1 MASARLLVNID
12 ANSAKLVNEIQKS
25 RKSIE
30 GMKTSVDQVKTSFEK
45 MKSFIDSMNSFLQA
59 IKTNALVE
67 LGEKT
72 LRAVRQIYQFVDT
85 GAKVKATEES
95 FESMSKTSGIAIDSL
110 IKKLSVATNATVDDT
125 DLMIKATKL
134 MAEGFSAE
142 NIIAVGEAARVS
154 ARLTGTEVKTAYESM
169 ADAIVNLRE
178 RGLKTQGFVID
189 LDDAYE
195 KQAKLLNINKD
206 ELTGYGKQMALL
218 NAVIEKT
225 KELQDGLN
233 ISTTSSYEKM
243 QQQRASYQD
252 IYEWVAKVASSD
264 WERVTWGIE
273 KFGKGVIGIGSAF
286 KFAYDQWLKFGEKI
300 GIISAP
306 KSTQFDPKDQTQIN
320 QKLKDQVKTILPDI
334 KQVTEMRGLI
344 SNMGWEDYAAGAELG
359 SEETRKFNQE
369 LLKTQG
375 PLEQLAN
382 SFKGLGIIS
391 EKEKIDAV
399 NMALWYTEN
408 IKKMGAEGK
417 ATAQDLANAYNAV
430 SEAMK
435 KLPKT
440 AEQVAKEMAGIETN
454 KYDALEKLE
463 EEYQA
468 NVKALADD
476 PEKSKK
482 VQKLIDDLMK
492 VRKTIMDTAEKS
504 KLELKITSDVEE
516 ARKNLDDLIKE
527 YDGKTINL
535 NIRTSEESI
544 KYDIGGGW
552 KTYTPPNLQPEPS
565 WLDYV
570 KGKTEFFQ
578 GGKDA
583 VKDMGDSFQDLNDEW
598 GGGINVPVM
607 IFGIGSSKK
616 LISDKIKEIIDEFGG
631 LEKAASAIQAN
642 IEFVGASAEYTKLA
656 TKLKG
661 IEVAFPGYSDLVQ
674 LTKSGW
680 EIQQGL
686 PYYMEQQ
693 AMIILDIK
701 SMMEQMRLRM
711 LGSQMQMG
719 SYQTGTD
726 YVPQTG
732 LYKLHK
738 GESVYPPGISVGD
751 VIINVGGGG
760 STDATVDAIVKA
772 LKYKLSGKLSDALR
786 KN

>member
-1 MASARLLVNID
+1 MATTRLLVDIE
-12 ANSAKLVNEIQKS
+12 ANSAKLVTEVQKS

-30 GMKTSVDQVKTSFEK
+30 GMKTSVDE
-45 MKSFIDSMNSFLQA
+45 MKFSLA
-59 IKTNALVE
+59 TIKYDALVN
-67 LGEKT
+67 LGQKA
-72 LRAVRQIYQFVDT
+72 LQVAKQIYQFVDV

-95 FESMSKTSGIAIDSL
+95 FESMAKTSGIAVDSL
-110 IKKLSVATNATVDDT
+110 IKKLSVATNATMDDT
-125 DLMIKATKL
+125 DLMIKATKM

-169 ADAIVNLRE
+169 ADAIVNLRQK
-178 RGLKTQGFVID
+178 GLKTQGFVID

-195 KQAKLLNINKD
+195 KQAKLLGINKD

-218 NAVIEKT
+218 NAVMEKT
-225 KELQDGLN
+225 KELQDKLN
-233 ISTTSSYEKM
+233 ISTETSYEKM

-252 IYEWVAKVASSD
+252 IYEWLAKVASSD
-264 WERVTWGIE
+264 WDKITWGFE

-286 KFAYDQWLKFGEKI
+286 KYAYDQWMKFGEKI
-300 GIISAP
+300 GVISAP
-306 KSTQFDPKDQTQIN
+306 KGIQVEQKDQTSIDK
-320 QKLKDQVKTILPDI
+320 KLRDQAKTMLPDI
-334 KQVTEMRGLI
+334 KQVAEMNELI
-344 SNMGWEDYAAGAELG
+344 GKLGWEDYAAGAELA
-359 SEETRKFNQE
+359 SEGTRKFNQE

-375 PLEQLAN
+375 PLEQLGN

-391 EKEKIDAV
+391 EKEKVDTV

-417 ATAQDLANAYNAV
+417 ATAQDLTNAYNAV

-440 AEQVAKEMAGIETN
+440 AEQVAKEMAGIEAN

-463 EEYQA
+463 EEYRE

-504 KLELKITSDVEE
+504 KLELKITSNVEE
-516 ARKNLDDLIKE
+516 ARKNLDNLIEE
-527 YDGKTINL
+527 YTGRTISL
-535 NIRTSEESI
+535 NAVVNQGGEA
-544 KYDIGGGW
+544 GGGGGGG
-552 KTYTPPNLQPEPS
+552 TS
-565 WLDYV
+565 WTDYV
-570 KGKTEFFQ
+570 SGNVPFF
-578 GGKDA
+578 K
-583 VKDMGDSFQDLNDEW
+583 
-598 GGGINVPVM
+598 GGGMEDAEKSWNNFKDNLEKGADGFIR
-607 IFGIGSSKK
+607 FYGEGSSRKP
-616 LISDKIKEIIDEFGG
+616 LSDKIQEFISQMGG
-631 LEKAASAIQAN
+631 LEKASSSIQAN
-642 IEFVGASAEYTKLA
+642 IEFIGASAEYTKLA

-661 IEVAFPGYSDLVQ
+661 IEAAFPGYSDLVQ

-711 LGSQMQMG
+711 LGSQLEMG

-738 GESVYPPGISVGD
+738 GESVNPPGVLVGD
-751 VIINVGGGG
+751 VIITVGGG
-760 STDATVDAIVKA
+760 SSADATVDAVVKA
-772 LKYKLSGKLSDALR
+772 LRYKLSGKLSDALR